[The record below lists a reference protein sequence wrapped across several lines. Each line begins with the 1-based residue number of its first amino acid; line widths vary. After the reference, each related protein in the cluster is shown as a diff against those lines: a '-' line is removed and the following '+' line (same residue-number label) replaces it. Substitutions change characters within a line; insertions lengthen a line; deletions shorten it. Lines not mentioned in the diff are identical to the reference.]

1 MGNLRPVKIILPL
14 KQQKHK
20 PSRKEVNLL
29 KTKDLNKDIRK
40 KQMETGVRNYEI
52 AQHLNIS
59 IYTYQHW
66 LMAEMP
72 AERKEMVLK
81 AIEEIKYHE
90 SK

>member
-1 MGNLRPVKIILPL
+1 M
-14 KQQKHK
+14 
-20 PSRKEVNLL
+20 
-29 KTKDLNKDIRK
+29 KTKDLNKDIRRR
-40 KQMETGVRNYEI
+40 QQETGVRNYEI

-72 AERKEMVLK
+72 AERKESVLK

>member
-1 MGNLRPVKIILPL
+1 M
-14 KQQKHK
+14 
-20 PSRKEVNLL
+20 

-66 LMAEMP
+66 LMNEMP

-81 AIEEIKYHE
+81 AIDELIYAE
-90 SK
+90 SKK